1 MRISNSLVLIV
12 LSAVIIIASMFL
24 SAFNAGVAFGVDDG
38 NAIDVPNANLSLTLE
53 VETVANASC
62 VVINEVMYNPNST
75 PEAVYEW
82 VELYN
87 SCNETIELVGW
98 DISDNNEADSI
109 PSLNISPS
117 GFAIIAANTSFYNN
131 FHDFTGTIVFMKD
144 KSIGN
149 GLRNDGDFLILRD
162 GDGNLVDELSYGD
175 NESITK
181 PPWPMVA
188 DGHSIERSPLSC
200 GGFIDNANPTPGFG
214 LPSATPSPTPS
225 ATPMTTPSP
234 TPVAT
239 STPEPTVTPI
249 LTPIPTI
256 TPTCTPTESPVA
268 TPTPVP
274 SPSATPGGTVASRGD
289 VLVNEIMYDSEGTPD
304 ADHEWIEMY
313 NTCDETIEMVGWEIR
328 DNYINKSDL
337 IPSFNITPKG
347 FAIIA
352 ANSIFYEDYSDFYG
366 TIIIIEDGYIGNGLA
381 NNGDRL
387 VLTDSSGNIIDELSY
402 GSDTTI
408 NASWMKKVG
417 EGHSMERQPAGG
429 EFIDNSVPTPGSGL
443 PAPTPTPVSTPSP
456 VPSPTA
462 TSSPAPSASP
472 SPTPTGTV
480 ANRGDILVNEVQY
493 NPLQAGADAAYEW
506 VEIYNTRN
514 EKVELIGWDIRDNGG
529 YDLVPSLN
537 ISPNGFVIIAAS
549 ENFSANF
556 PNYLGEIVYVADG
569 VIGNG
574 LGNNG
579 DRLTIKDSL
588 GTVIDEFSYGEDES
602 ITSPPHKKVAEGH
615 SMERKPA
622 GGEFIDNAEPT
633 PGRGLP
639 YATPT
644 PTANSTSTPTPSL
657 SPTPTNMSLG
667 TVANRSAILINEVQS
682 NPLQSGSDSSYE
694 WIELFNPGTEAVE
707 LIGWGISDN
716 YEMDEIP
723 SLNVSANGFVLVAAS
738 ENFSVNFPNYNGTIA
753 FIADGRI
760 GNGLG
765 NAGDRLILKD
775 SAGTIIDEMSYGE
788 DDSITSQP
796 YPSVVDGH
804 SLERAPCGGQFIDNE
819 VPTPGS
825 CLPIYNPML
834 PTPTPISG
842 LTQLPPE
849 SNSSDSISINQLHST
864 ELSRSVSSMAH
875 KSSSL
880 DPSVESPGMS
890 LRSLLITLSSAL
902 MVILVWTLYR
912 GKAR

>member
-1 MRISNSLVLIV
+1 MY
-12 LSAVIIIASMFL
+12 
-24 SAFNAGVAFGVDDG
+24 D
-38 NAIDVPNANLSLTLE
+38 PKT
-53 VETVANASC
+53 T
-62 VVINEVMYNPNST
+62 NESDH
-75 PEAVYEW
+75 EW

-87 SCNETIELVGW
+87 MCDETVELVGW
-98 DISDNNEADSI
+98 NISDNKKAKLI
-109 PSLNISPS
+109 PSVNISPH
-117 GFAIIAANTSFYNN
+117 GFTIIAASAN
-131 FHDFTGTIVFMKD
+131 FSDDFPEFNGSVVFING
-144 KSIGN
+144 SIGN
-149 GLRNDGDFLILRD
+149 GLNNDGDSITLNDSAGTVI
-162 GDGNLVDELSYGD
+162 DEISYG
-175 NESITK
+175 K
-181 PPWPMVA
+181 
-188 DGHSIERSPLSC
+188 DGE
-200 GGFIDNANPTPGFG
+200 
-214 LPSATPSPTPS
+214 
-225 ATPMTTPSP
+225 
-234 TPVAT
+234 
-239 STPEPTVTPI
+239 
-249 LTPIPTI
+249 
-256 TPTCTPTESPVA
+256 
-268 TPTPVP
+268 
-274 SPSATPGGTVASRGD
+274 
-289 VLVNEIMYDSEGTPD
+289 
-304 ADHEWIEMY
+304 
-313 NTCDETIEMVGWEIR
+313 
-328 DNYINKSDL
+328 
-337 IPSFNITPKG
+337 
-347 FAIIA
+347 
-352 ANSIFYEDYSDFYG
+352 
-366 TIIIIEDGYIGNGLA
+366 
-381 NNGDRL
+381 
-387 VLTDSSGNIIDELSY
+387 LTDV
-402 GSDTTI
+402 
-408 NASWMKKVG
+408 A
-417 EGHSMERQPAGG
+417 EGHSLERQPAGG
-429 EFIDNSVPTPGSGL
+429 SFIDNSVPTPGSGL
-443 PAPTPTPVSTPSP
+443 PAPTPTPVPTPTL
-456 VPSPTA
+456 SPTPTA
-462 TSSPAPSASP
+462 VSSPTPSASP

-493 NPLQAGADAAYEW
+493 NPPQSGTDAAYEW
-506 VEIYNTRN
+506 VELYNTCN
-514 EKVELIGWDIRDNGG
+514 ETVKLAGWDIRDNGG
-529 YDLVPSLN
+529 YDLIPLLN
-537 ISPNGFVIIAAS
+537 ISPHGFVIIAAS

-556 PNYLGEIVYVADG
+556 LNYLGEIGYIADG

-579 DRLTIKDSL
+579 DRLIIKDSL
-588 GTVIDEFSYGEDES
+588 GTVIDEFSYGDDES
-602 ITSPPHKKVAEGH
+602 ITSAPHKKVAEGH
-615 SMERKPA
+615 SMERRPA

-639 YATPT
+639 YATPI
-644 PTANSTSTPTPSL
+644 PTANPTSTPTPSV
-657 SPTPTNMSLG
+657 SPTPVNMSQG

-738 ENFSVNFPNYNGTIA
+738 ENFSVNSPNYNGTIA

>member
-1 MRISNSLVLIV
+1 MY
-12 LSAVIIIASMFL
+12 
-24 SAFNAGVAFGVDDG
+24 D
-38 NAIDVPNANLSLTLE
+38 PKT
-53 VETVANASC
+53 T
-62 VVINEVMYNPNST
+62 NESDH
-75 PEAVYEW
+75 EW

-87 SCNETIELVGW
+87 MCDETVELVGW
-98 DISDNNEADSI
+98 NISDNKKA
-109 PSLNISPS
+109 
-117 GFAIIAANTSFYNN
+117 
-131 FHDFTGTIVFMKD
+131 K
-144 KSIGN
+144 
-149 GLRNDGDFLILRD
+149 
-162 GDGNLVDELSYGD
+162 
-175 NESITK
+175 
-181 PPWPMVA
+181 
-188 DGHSIERSPLSC
+188 
-200 GGFIDNANPTPGFG
+200 
-214 LPSATPSPTPS
+214 
-225 ATPMTTPSP
+225 
-234 TPVAT
+234 
-239 STPEPTVTPI
+239 
-249 LTPIPTI
+249 
-256 TPTCTPTESPVA
+256 
-268 TPTPVP
+268 
-274 SPSATPGGTVASRGD
+274 
-289 VLVNEIMYDSEGTPD
+289 
-304 ADHEWIEMY
+304 
-313 NTCDETIEMVGWEIR
+313 
-328 DNYINKSDL
+328 L
-337 IPSFNITPKG
+337 IPSFNISPHG
-347 FAIIA
+347 FTIIA
-352 ANSIFYEDYSDFYG
+352 ASANFSDDFPEFNG
-366 TIIIIEDGYIGNGLA
+366 SVVFINGSIGNGL
-381 NNGDRL
+381 NNDGDRITL
-387 VLTDSSGNIIDELSY
+387 NDSAGTVIDEISYGKDGELTDV
-402 GSDTTI
+402 
-408 NASWMKKVG
+408 A
-417 EGHSMERQPAGG
+417 EGHSLERQPAGG
-429 EFIDNSVPTPGSGL
+429 SFIDNSVPTPGSGL
-443 PAPTPTPVSTPSP
+443 PAPTPTPVPTPTL
-456 VPSPTA
+456 SPTPTA
-462 TSSPAPSASP
+462 VSSPTPSASP

-493 NPLQAGADAAYEW
+493 NPPQSGTDAAYEW
-506 VEIYNTRN
+506 VELYNTRN
-514 EKVELIGWDIRDNGG
+514 ETVKLAGWEIRDNGG
-529 YDLVPSLN
+529 CDLVPSLN

-549 ENFSANF
+549 ENFYANF
-556 PNYLGEIVYVADG
+556 PNYVGEIVYVADG

-579 DRLTIKDSL
+579 DRLIIKDSL
-588 GTVIDEFSYGEDES
+588 GTVIDEFSYGDDES

-615 SMERKPA
+615 SMERRPA

-644 PTANSTSTPTPSL
+644 PTANPTSTPTPSV
-657 SPTPTNMSLG
+657 SPTPVNMSQG

-765 NAGDRLILKD
+765 NAGDLLILKD